1 MMVLAQAGLHAT
13 DCHSRP
19 SKDSKR
25 WPNKKKKTQ
34 TLSVVVGGERER
46 RAIEWVES
54 GTIHQGS
61 LLVLYINFITTANY
75 FWFFPMLFILFKGPF
90 Y

>member
-1 MMVLAQAGLHAT
+1 MLQIAILVQAKIQNDG
-13 DCHSRP
+13 
-19 SKDSKR
+19 KKK
-25 WPNKKKKTQ
+25 KKKKTQ

>member
-1 MMVLAQAGLHAT
+1 MLQIAILVQAKIQNDG
-13 DCHSRP
+13 
-19 SKDSKR
+19 KKE
-25 WPNKKKKTQ
+25 KKKKTQ

>member
-25 WPNKKKKTQ
+25 WQKRKKKKTQ

-46 RAIEWVES
+46 R
-54 GTIHQGS
+54 TIHQGS